1 MMNKKNIII
10 PEKEPKRIGL
20 ALSVLKP
27 GEVAVYYGFSPIE
40 TPSVQAED
48 LRRVKAIAKTGIKDD
63 KEEAY
68 ELQEKTRLLRLYME
82 EMDSFPQHVFFY
94 YEKPLKGSV
103 RRRGSNFECGL
114 DIIGSSKSVSEAILI
129 HTAIAILSEEGFE
142 NMEIALNTVGDRESI
157 ARLERELIAYYR
169 RHIEELPVTERQ
181 LFKKDIFEIIRCKNE
196 KLAEFVKNAP
206 QPLSTLSDASKEHFK
221 EILEFMESGN
231 IPYTIDNRLVG
242 NKLYASQT
250 IFEIR
255 GEKNG
260 KKEVLGSGY
269 RYNHL
274 ARKTGLKKEI
284 PAVGVSLSFRKD
296 PKGTKKITIKKI
308 PKPKFYFIQLGY
320 AAKLK
325 SLRIIEFLRR
335 LHIRVYHGLT
345 KDKFSGQAT
354 TAENMKMSYILI
366 FGQKEALENTIV
378 VREAK
383 TRFQDTVPLARLS
396 EYIKTLRKD

>member
-1 MMNKKNIII
+1 MHKKNNVIV

-20 ALSVLKP
+20 ASIVEKS
-27 GEVAVYYGFSPIE
+27 GEIAVYYGFSPIE
-40 TPSVQAED
+40 TPSIQAED

-94 YEKPLKGSV
+94 YEKPLRGSV

-114 DIIGSSKSVSEAILI
+114 DIIGSSRSIAEAILI
-129 HTAIAILSEEGFE
+129 HTSLAILKEAGFE

-157 ARLERELIAYYR
+157 ARLERELVAYYR
-169 RHIEELPVTERQ
+169 RHIEELPATERQ
-181 LFKKDIFEIIRCKNE
+181 LFKKDIFEILRCTDE
-196 KLAEFVKNAP
+196 KLQEFVKNAP
-206 QPLSTLSDASKEHFK
+206 QPLSALSDASQEHFK
-221 EILEFMESGN
+221 EILEFIESSN

-250 IFEIR
+250 MFEIR
-255 GEKNG
+255 GEKDG

-274 ARKTGLKKEI
+274 AKKTGLKKEI
-284 PAVGVSLSFRKD
+284 PAVGITLSWRKD
-296 PKGTKKITIKKI
+296 SKRSKKIVVKKI

-325 SLRIIEFLRR
+325 SLPVIESLRR
-335 LHIRVYHGLT
+335 VHIPVYHGLT

-354 TAENMKMSYILI
+354 TAENMKMPYVLI
-366 FGQKEALENTIV
+366 FGQKEAIENTIV
-378 VREAK
+378 VRDAK
-383 TRFQDTVPLARLS
+383 TRFQDTVPIARLP
-396 EYIKTLRKD
+396 EYIKKNRKE